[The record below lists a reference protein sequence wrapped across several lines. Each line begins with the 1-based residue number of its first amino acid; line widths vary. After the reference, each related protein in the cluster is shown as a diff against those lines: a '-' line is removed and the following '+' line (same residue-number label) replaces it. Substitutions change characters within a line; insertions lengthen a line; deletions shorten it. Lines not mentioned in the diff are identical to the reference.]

1 MKKTILL
8 DFTGVYSEYKNKKD
22 YTYVDCRDIKESDRY
37 CSPESEKKI
46 RERIKEFGTQGIH
59 YLDCGNHH
67 YITKLFCFSHS
78 RYVQSDFSVIPQAC
92 G

>member
-37 CSPESEKKI
+37 CSPESEKKYGKESKSLVP
-46 RERIKEFGTQGIH
+46 RESIILIVEI
-59 YLDCGNHH
+59 
-67 YITKLFCFSHS
+67 ITILQNCFVSH
-78 RYVQSDFSVIPQAC
+78 IPDMFNQIFR
-92 G
+92 